1 MAMSVIDI
9 ATNDP
14 KITLDDP
21 TEHYFH
27 LHLEG
32 DGMVLKV
39 SRRMLENLHV
49 RIGEAL
55 RDADQINEEYRRS
68 MHQRAERE

>member
-1 MAMSVIDI
+1 MPVIDI
-9 ATNDP
+9 ATIDP

-27 LHLEG
+27 LQLED
-32 DGMVLKV
+32 DGLVLKV
-39 SRRMLENLHV
+39 PRRMLENLHA

-55 RDADQINEEYRRS
+55 RDADRINQEYRRS
-68 MHQRAERE
+68 LRKG